1 MMKKVV
7 VKQVITENSKER
19 LQQKFS
25 QEKQQ
30 LVVECQQL
38 QFEQRKLMN
47 KLQANKEAIKQRFER
62 EISQRKDRKQM
73 IDFTLEQLKELPIGS
88 EIIEQEVDVLIPIE
102 VGMNWEEM
110 KQNKA
115 IIVKDEVIVRIDE

>member
-30 LVVECQQL
+30 LEVECQQL

-47 KLQANKEAIKQRFER
+47 KLQANKEVIKQRFER

-73 IDFTLEQLKELPIGS
+73 IDFTLEQLEELPIGS
-88 EIIEQEVDVLIPIE
+88 EVVEQEVDVLVPVE

-115 IIVKDEVIVRIDE
+115 IIVQDEIIVRIDE

>member
-7 VKQVITENSKER
+7 VKQVITEKSKEG

-30 LVVECQQL
+30 LEVECQQL

-47 KLQANKEAIKQRFER
+47 KLQTNKEAIKQRFER
-62 EISQRKDRKQM
+62 EINQRKDRKQM
-73 IDFTLEQLKELPIGS
+73 IDFTLEQLRELPLGS

-115 IIVKDEVIVRIDE
+115 IIVQDEIIVRIDE